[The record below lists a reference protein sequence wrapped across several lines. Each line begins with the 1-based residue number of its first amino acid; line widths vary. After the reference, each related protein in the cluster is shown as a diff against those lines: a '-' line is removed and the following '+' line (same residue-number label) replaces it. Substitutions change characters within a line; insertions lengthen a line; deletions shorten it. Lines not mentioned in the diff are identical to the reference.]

1 MRYLIWD
8 FDGTL
13 AHRKG
18 MWSGALLEALASEQ
32 PDHGAVVD
40 SIRPYLLT
48 GFPWHEP
55 HHVRDSGVSA
65 DDWWQALYPV
75 FVRAYCE
82 GLRLEHVQAQ
92 RLCKAVREAYLNPS
106 SWALFDDTLPA
117 LEFLAAAGWKHV
129 ILSNH
134 VPELAEIAQALGISH
149 YFEAIFNSAETG
161 VEKPHPRAF
170 QNVVASL
177 GTLESVWMIGN
188 NITADIKGATAVGL
202 QAALV
207 RKRHADAATYFETLD
222 ELAAFLTGFACGE

>member
-55 HHVRDSGVSA
+55 HHVRDSGVCA

-106 SWALFDDTLPA
+106 SWTLFDDTLPA
-117 LEFLAAAGWKHV
+117 LEVLAAAGWKHV

-134 VPELAEIAQALGISH
+134 VPELAEIAHALGIGH
-149 YFEAIFNSAETG
+149 FFEAIFNSAETG

-177 GTLESVWMIGN
+177 GALESVWMIGD